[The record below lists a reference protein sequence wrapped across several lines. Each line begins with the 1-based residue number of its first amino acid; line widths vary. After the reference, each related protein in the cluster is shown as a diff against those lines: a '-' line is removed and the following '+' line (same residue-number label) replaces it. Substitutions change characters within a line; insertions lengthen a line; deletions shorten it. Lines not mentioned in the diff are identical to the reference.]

1 MQSDDGGLHV
11 QTHRARSV
19 QIFAL
24 FIFPQ
29 ECRVLARPFH
39 GLGSTIESLSPLLGD
54 PLPFAWEPQH
64 FLYLRPEPQGQGLLR
79 STLVD
84 CMGDG
89 GLSAF
94 SRSEMSS
101 GPSKPMM

>member
-1 MQSDDGGLHV
+1 MLLTRLLNACH
-11 QTHRARSV
+11 H
-19 QIFAL
+19 
-24 FIFPQ
+24 FPGFVYGTQ

-39 GLGSTIESLSPLLGD
+39 GLGSTIESISPLLGD

-64 FLYLRPEPQGQGLLR
+64 FLYLRPEPQGQRLLR

-84 CMGDG
+84 CMGNG

-94 SRSEMSS
+94 SRSDMSS